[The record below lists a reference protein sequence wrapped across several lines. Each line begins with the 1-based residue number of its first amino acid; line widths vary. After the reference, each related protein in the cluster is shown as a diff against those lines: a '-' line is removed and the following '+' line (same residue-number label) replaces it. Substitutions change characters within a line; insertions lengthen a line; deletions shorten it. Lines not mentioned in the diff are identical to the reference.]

1 MINKMTLIYILK
13 LEKDKIYIGQ
23 TDDLRTTYEEHI
35 NGQICDWTKLYKP
48 YRIERL
54 FDFEMNKEFSDVNK
68 ITEDYMSTY
77 GINNVRGGIYSNIEL
92 ETNQIFY
99 LENELNQKYILEDN
113 NPEFYFQKYKDC
125 KDKFKLTVEINN
137 LKFQY
142 IQSSN
147 ILDEINNKKI
157 LLSLN
162 KTSQFSLENS
172 LVKFSLEEHNE
183 KDDFELILQDYKNK
197 LNEYYDKYIE
207 EKCLYI
213 DNIVIKYY
221 DIIEEYKEYM
231 NKNLHIT
238 EEYCSNI
245 ISKIK
250 LLMKL
255 RCSL

>member
-1 MINKMTLIYILK
+1 MTLIYILK

-113 NPEFYFQKYKDC
+113 NPEFYFQKYKDWQVHEC
-125 KDKFKLTVEINN
+125 SRQFETD
-137 LKFQY
+137 FQNSACGNPENY
-142 IQSSN
+142 HSIIGSDADFVARRQESYWHLLQSR
-147 ILDEINNKKI
+147 IMRCVPRHMHPETA
-157 LLSLN
+157 LLQIFLGQAGLLIGS
-162 KTSQFSLENS
+162 KRSHFQFFL
-172 LVKFSLEEHNE
+172 
-183 KDDFELILQDYKNK
+183 
-197 LNEYYDKYIE
+197 
-207 EKCLYI
+207 
-213 DNIVIKYY
+213 
-221 DIIEEYKEYM
+221 
-231 NKNLHIT
+231 
-238 EEYCSNI
+238 
-245 ISKIK
+245 
-250 LLMKL
+250 
-255 RCSL
+255 